1 MEKELS
7 NVFFHLMRELMQEH
21 TARWQKSLPD
31 LTKQQYSV
39 LCAVAEQPGIEQ
51 LELMTAALSSKATL
65 ADLLMRMENKRLI
78 ERRQGESDRRR
89 RFIFL
94 TATGTTALNEARPLA
109 QQVDDVFLNRLDN
122 QQQQQVGR
130 LLKRML
136 GREGGDKK

>member
-1 MEKELS
+1 MQKELS

-122 QQQQQVGR
+122 QQQQQVGK

-136 GREGGDKK
+136 GRESGDKE